1 MKTVELLAKHLHEW
15 PKRFIRIV
23 QGGDSSFYG
32 VMSSYEL
39 SHERIDQASLAGL
52 CFADDTGT
60 GVTQLEWMEAQMT
73 AKEKGI
79 EFDPS
84 RCVFA
89 KEKSDEEYR
98 EDHLYNIKLQC
109 LHAALIQNG
118 QFDKTTATNIAE
130 AINVGFDAIK

>member
-1 MKTVELLAKHLHEW
+1 MKTVELLAKHLNEW

-32 VMSSYEL
+32 VLVANELCYEQIENY
-39 SHERIDQASLAGL
+39 SIAGL
-52 CFADDTGT
+52 QRADDAGL

-79 EFDPS
+79 ELDPS
-84 RCVFA
+84 RCVFG

-98 EDHLYNIKLQC
+98 EDHLYSMKLQC
-109 LHAALIQNG
+109 LHAALIQDG
-118 QFDKTTATNIAE
+118 RFDKTNATNIAE
-130 AINVGFDAIK
+130 AINAGFDAIK

>member
-1 MKTVELLAKHLHEW
+1 MKTVELLAKHLNEW

-32 VMSSYEL
+32 V
-39 SHERIDQASLAGL
+39 LAGSEL
-52 CFADDTGT
+52 CYEQIENLSIVGLRRADDAGY

-79 EFDPS
+79 EFDAS

-98 EDHLYNIKLQC
+98 EDHVYSMKLQC

-118 QFDKTTATNIAE
+118 RFDKTNATNIAE
-130 AINVGFDAIK
+130 AINAGFDAIK